1 MDRARGRSAGRRA
14 FAIGTHWKTHQRRI
28 SHGGLDSGCQH
39 HDPGAGF
46 GGRAV
51 PAARGGVA
59 AGTAA
64 GVADGIV
71 ASIGGERGIAVTA
84 PDFECSPGCAGGG
97 QKAIDAE
104 ALAHLLRA
112 GSACARS
119 RACGVD

>member
-1 MDRARGRSAGRRA
+1 MERAPGRSAGRRA
-14 FAIGTHWKTHQRRI
+14 FAIGTHGQTHQRRI

-46 GGRAV
+46 SGRAI
-51 PAARGGVA
+51 PATRGGIA
-59 AGTAA
+59 DSI
-64 GVADGIV
+64 VADSSV
-71 ASIGGERGIAVTA
+71 AGIGGERGIAVTT
-84 PDFECSPGCAGGG
+84 PDFERSPGCAGGG
-97 QKAIDAE
+97 QKAIGAE